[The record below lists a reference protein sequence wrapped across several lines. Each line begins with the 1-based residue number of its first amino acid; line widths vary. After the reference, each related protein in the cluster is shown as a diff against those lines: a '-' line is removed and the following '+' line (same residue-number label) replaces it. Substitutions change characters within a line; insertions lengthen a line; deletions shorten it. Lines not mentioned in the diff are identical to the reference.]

1 MFISQK
7 AQEISLALIKI
18 SVYIRRAE
26 LKGRFELLAFDLLE
40 RVAGKDFES
49 ALSILDVLRALIS
62 FGKTIYEIE
71 PYNVRILLQE
81 LDGLSAAIQKELG
94 LNEGFDID
102 SIFSKP
108 VSSIIERSSIDHST
122 PGNREGDDYNRED
135 QVSSGNSAIRQS
147 AIVERIRQSGNA
159 AMKDIIAAFPE
170 VSERTLRY
178 DLQKL
183 CFSGAIQRVGNGGPS
198 SYYILGGQDLN
209 QRQI

>member
-108 VSSIIERSSIDHST
+108 VASIIDHPASA
-122 PGNREGDDYNRED
+122 GNRESDDYNRED

-159 AMKDIIAAFPE
+159 AMKDVIAAFPE

-183 CFSGAIQRVGNGGPS
+183 CFQGAIQRVGNGGPS
-198 SYYILGGQDLN
+198 SYYTISNKLPNDSL
-209 QRQI
+209 